1 MRCRGICASYKT
13 MKPTTNFS
21 RYLNG
26 QKRCQI
32 CEIFIKWS
40 GVRCPFCMYT
50 LRTNP
55 RSLKYK
61 AKLRMTQEELKY
73 PQTPEE
79 I

>member
-1 MRCRGICASYKT
+1 MRCRGVCTSYKT

-26 QKRCQI
+26 QKRCQV
-32 CEIFIKWS
+32 CGIFIKWA
-40 GVRCPFCMYT
+40 GVRCPCCGYT

-61 AKLRMTQEELKY
+61 AKLKMTQKERKY
-73 PQTPEE
+73 TQNAKE